1 MVCIIAGPYMY
12 HDVTIINYNWHETDI
27 DMSWNRQNNII
38 VVLYNIYIICIY
50 ILFLHS
56 FLRNQDGWP
65 LVSLGGV
72 SIYATHGAGT
82 YYLNVWVIFGSIIP
96 PKSNKLAMTNHS
108 SIFPWL
114 ILLVT
119 VGNYSSIFQSSM
131 LVTVGILY
139 LEHLD
144 KSWEHICIR
153 SIGLGSMGP
162 GHDDSDGTGRVQRL
176 CQKKHDF
183 QSCVLGCLG
192 LA

>member
-1 MVCIIAGPYMY
+1 
-12 HDVTIINYNWHETDI
+12 
-27 DMSWNRQNNII
+27 
-38 VVLYNIYIICIY
+38 
-50 ILFLHS
+50 
-56 FLRNQDGWP
+56 
-65 LVSLGGV
+65 
-72 SIYATHGAGT
+72 
-82 YYLNVWVIFGSIIP
+82 
-96 PKSNKLAMTNHS
+96 MTNHS
-108 SIFPWL
+108 SIFPCL